1 MSTVDL
7 TRHGADTELG
17 VLLGSRA
24 IMTMLIEPLQAAAP
38 QLKLC
43 LPEAIE
49 DPKKVTF
56 ALAWDPSDRAF
67 EPYPN
72 LKLVSSIAAGVNA
85 ILACPSLPHSV
96 PLIRITSA
104 LQAQMMAGFV
114 TWHVLWH
121 HRGFGQYLQQQQDHE
136 WYRRDKKAP
145 QEVRVGVMG
154 QGCMGRAVSDTLVGL
169 GYDVAVLSRTG
180 QDVSQG
186 ALSLVGDKGLDE
198 ITRRS
203 DILVNLL
210 PLTPQ
215 TEGMLNDALFS
226 QMPQHSVLI
235 HMGRG
240 EQLVEDDL
248 LKALDQEHLSGASLD
263 VFMQEPLP
271 SDHPF
276 WAHPRIVVTP
286 HDACEPTA
294 SQVMKQVDEAL
305 VRVNQG
311 EQPPGLVD
319 YQRGY

>member
-1 MSTVDL
+1 MSRSYL
-7 TRHGADTELG
+7 AQHESYAELG

-24 IMTMLIEPLQAAAP
+24 IMTMLLGPLQAAAP

-43 LPEAIE
+43 LPEDIE
-49 DPKKVTF
+49 DPKQVTF
-56 ALAWDPSDRAF
+56 ALAWDPDDQAF
-67 EPYPN
+67 EPYPH

-96 PLIRITSA
+96 PLIRITSE

-121 HRGFGQYLQQQQDHE
+121 HRGFGQYLQQQQAHQ
-136 WYRRDKKAP
+136 WTRCHKQAP
-145 QEVRVGVMG
+145 HDVRVGVMG
-154 QGCMGRAVSDTLVGL
+154 QGCMGRAVSDILVGL

-180 QDVSQG
+180 QGVSEG
-186 ALSLVGDKGLDE
+186 ALSLVGDEGLEE

-210 PLTPQ
+210 PLTVQ
-215 TEGMLNDALFS
+215 TEGILNATLFA
-226 QMPQHSVLI
+226 QMPQNAVLI

-240 EQLVEDDL
+240 EQLVEADL
-248 LKALDQEHLSGASLD
+248 LEALDQAHLSGASLD

-276 WAHPRIVVTP
+276 WGHPRIVVTP
-286 HDACEPTA
+286 HDACEPTP
-294 SQVMKQVDEAL
+294 SQVMKQVQQAL
-305 VRVNQG
+305 ESVTQG
-311 EQPPGLVD
+311 EQPPGLVNH
-319 YQRGY
+319 QRGY